1 MDIDD
6 LKIMRIW
13 SPFIKAAE
21 KDQAVKAPSSGGEKS
36 AEKFDRSRRMTYYE
50 AAVLAQ
56 SLTGSEGV
64 GFVIP
69 EGYAVICLDNCC
81 SEDGRLNPVAR
92 VQVWKFGSYTEISPS
107 GKALNIIIKADLSGY
122 SKDMFYID
130 NQSIEVLTPGNFV
143 SYTGN
148 SINPKVNWIDE
159 GTAEIQK
166 MYYRYTKKRKR
177 SH

>member
-6 LKIMRIW
+6 LKMMRIW
-13 SPFIKAAE
+13 GPFIKAAG
-21 KDQAVKAPSSGGEKS
+21 KDQAAEVPGLSPEKL
-36 AEKFDRSRRMTYYE
+36 DRSILMTYGE
-50 AAVLAQ
+50 AAVRTQ
-56 SLTGSEGV
+56 SMPGSGGV

-69 EGYAVICLDNCC
+69 EGYAVISLDNCC

-92 VQVWKFGSYTEISPS
+92 VQVWKFGSYTERSTS
-107 GKALNIIIKADLSGY
+107 GNALNIIIKADLSGY
-122 SKDMFYID
+122 SKNTFYID

-159 GTAEIQK
+159 GTAEVQR
-166 MYYRYTKKRKR
+166 MYYQHTKKRKR
-177 SH
+177 TH